1 LCVLGKKIVSKMNF
15 WVKKP
20 YVLEKSDDA
29 LSTLAGEAS
38 FDFSFFKKLLGWI
51 KKRLKR
57 AGSCV
62 GPNKM
67 GQDSWPSLSCLGA
80 LSLFLFLNYF
90 KKH

>member
-1 LCVLGKKIVSKMNF
+1 MNF

-51 KKRLKR
+51 KKKGPSEQAR
-57 AGSCV
+57 AWALTKWAKIV
-62 GPNKM
+62 G
-67 GQDSWPSLSCLGA
+67 LVC
-80 LSLFLFLNYF
+80 
-90 KKH
+90 HV